1 MDLPFFPGHR
11 TATKAVQ
18 SFARR
23 PVPALLHPI
32 GFSSIFVSKPH
43 SYVLASLL
51 MALASL
57 HPLITETRDLQ
68 VYSICKPHS
77 YVLASLLMALSSL
90 HLLIFEI
97 LEDSILF
104 RL

>member
-32 GFSSIFVSKPH
+32 GFSSISVSKPH
-43 SYVLASLL
+43 SYVLTSLL

-68 VYSICKPHS
+68 V
-77 YVLASLLMALSSL
+77 LF
-90 HLLIFEI
+90 HL
-97 LEDSILF
+97 
-104 RL
+104 

>member
-57 HPLITETRDLQ
+57 HLLLSEMGD
-68 VYSICKPHS
+68 HS
-77 YVLASLLMALSSL
+77 VLF
-90 HLLIFEI
+90 H
-97 LEDSILF
+97 
-104 RL
+104 

>member
-32 GFSSIFVSKPH
+32 GFSSISVSKPH

-57 HPLITETRDLQ
+57 HPLISETRDRSG
-68 VYSICKPHS
+68 SIPFVSHI
-77 YVLASLLMALSSL
+77 LMCLFHCSWLSHL
-90 HLLIFEI
+90 HIH
-97 LEDSILF
+97 
-104 RL
+104 

>member
-1 MDLPFFPGHR
+1 MDLPFFPGHL

-77 YVLASLLMALSSL
+77 YVLASLLMTLESL
-90 HLLIFEI
+90 PLLIFEI
-97 LEDSILF
+97 RDRSVLF
-104 RL
+104 HL

>member
-32 GFSSIFVSKPH
+32 GFSSISVSKPH

-51 MALASL
+51 MALESL
-57 HPLITETRDLQ
+57 P
-68 VYSICKPHS
+68 
-77 YVLASLLMALSSL
+77 
-90 HLLIFEI
+90 LLIFKI
-97 LEDSILF
+97 RDRLVLF
-104 RL
+104 HL